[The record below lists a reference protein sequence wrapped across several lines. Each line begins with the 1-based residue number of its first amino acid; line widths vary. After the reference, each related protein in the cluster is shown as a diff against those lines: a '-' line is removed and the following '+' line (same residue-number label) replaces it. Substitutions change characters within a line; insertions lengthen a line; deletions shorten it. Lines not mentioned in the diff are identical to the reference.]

1 MRDEEILIATLL
13 EDACLTLQQLAA
25 ACAVEQEWITEHIA
39 EGLLPRPPGQ
49 TAEWRFTSRS
59 LQRVQRMRSIE
70 RDFEAAPELAALVA
84 DLLEEVDVLRG
95 QLLRAGLSGRG
106 DEE

>member
-13 EDACLTLQQLAA
+13 EDACLTLHQLAA

-49 TAEWRFTSRS
+49 TTEWRFTSRS
-59 LQRVQRMRSIE
+59 LRRVRRIRSIE
-70 RDFEAAPELAALVA
+70 RDFDAAPELAALVA
-84 DLLEEVDVLRG
+84 DLLEEVDELRG
-95 QLLRAGLSGRG
+95 RLLRSGMERDG
-106 DEE
+106 